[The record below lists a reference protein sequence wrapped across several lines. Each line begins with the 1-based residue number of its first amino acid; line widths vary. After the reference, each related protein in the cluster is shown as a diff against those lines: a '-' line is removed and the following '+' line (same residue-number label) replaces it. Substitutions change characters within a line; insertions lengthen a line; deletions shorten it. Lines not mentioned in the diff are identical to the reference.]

1 MKEVIKYSV
10 LAVYYIAMLLCFLF
24 GSPLLKVLAV
34 ILLIAELYLK
44 FITKVVDFI
53 YNMVR
58 GK

>member
-44 FITKVVDFI
+44 FILKVVDFI
-53 YNMVR
+53 YNKVR